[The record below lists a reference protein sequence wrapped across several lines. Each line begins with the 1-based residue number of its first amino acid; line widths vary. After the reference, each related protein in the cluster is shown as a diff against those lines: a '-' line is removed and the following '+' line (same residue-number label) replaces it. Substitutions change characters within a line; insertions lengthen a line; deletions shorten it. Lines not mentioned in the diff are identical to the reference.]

1 MRKSIIIA
9 ALAITAG
16 LIASAQAS
24 DREHSNDR
32 RSSHI
37 ERHTDDRNG
46 DGRRGERHR
55 SRDHHRTVSCQVA
68 AGNRLSADDLRTKLT
83 SAGYQVW
90 SLEPKRNGCIE
101 AKVSQAN
108 GSLTELYV
116 DPATAEIK
124 TSK

>member
-9 ALAITAG
+9 AIAITVGLVAG
-16 LIASAQAS
+16 AQAS
-24 DREHSNDR
+24 DRDYSNDR

-37 ERHTDDRNG
+37 ERHTDDR
-46 DGRRGERHR
+46 DGGERLR
-55 SRDHHRTVSCQVA
+55 SRDHQRTVSCQVA

-83 SAGYQVW
+83 LAGYQVW

-124 TSK
+124 ASK